1 MSGKIIIDMNDIMLN
16 KDPQNI
22 WVLMS
27 VLKREL
33 KPSKDP
39 ECDIEKV
46 LREIDMYS
54 EDSIE
59 ENNHIIYVFLRELG
73 DSYILEN
80 LTQDQKDYISECD
93 REIASK
99 YII

>member
-1 MSGKIIIDMNDIMLN
+1 MSTGKIIIDMNDIMLN
-16 KDPQNI
+16 KDPENI
-22 WVLMS
+22 WVLRS

-33 KPSKDP
+33 YTASEPDDAINK
-39 ECDIEKV
+39 I
-46 LREIDMYS
+46 LRELELLNTNEHM
-54 EDSIE
+54 
-59 ENNHIIYVFLRELG
+59 IYVFLRELG

>member
-1 MSGKIIIDMNDIMLN
+1 MNDIMLN
-16 KDPQNI
+16 KDPENI
-22 WVLMS
+22 WVLRS

-33 KPSKDP
+33 YTASEPDDAINK
-39 ECDIEKV
+39 I
-46 LREIDMYS
+46 LRELELVNTNEHM
-54 EDSIE
+54 
-59 ENNHIIYVFLRELG
+59 IYVFLRELG

>member
-1 MSGKIIIDMNDIMLN
+1 MSTGKIIIDMNDIMLN
-16 KDPQNI
+16 KDPENI
-22 WVLMS
+22 WVLRS

-33 KPSKDP
+33 YTASEPDDAINK
-39 ECDIEKV
+39 I
-46 LREIDMYS
+46 LRELELVNTNEHM
-54 EDSIE
+54 
-59 ENNHIIYVFLRELG
+59 IYVFLRELG

>member
-1 MSGKIIIDMNDIMLN
+1 MSTGKIIIDMNDIMLN
-16 KDPQNI
+16 KDPENI
-22 WVLMS
+22 WVLRS

-33 KPSKDP
+33 YTASEPDDAINK
-39 ECDIEKV
+39 I
-46 LREIDMYS
+46 LRELELINTNEHM
-54 EDSIE
+54 
-59 ENNHIIYVFLRELG
+59 IYVFLRELG

-99 YII
+99 YFI

>member
-1 MSGKIIIDMNDIMLN
+1 MSTGKIIIDMNDIMLN
-16 KDPQNI
+16 KDPENI
-22 WVLMS
+22 WVLRS

-33 KPSKDP
+33 YTASEPDDAINK
-39 ECDIEKV
+39 I
-46 LREIDMYS
+46 LRELELVNTNEHM
-54 EDSIE
+54 
-59 ENNHIIYVFLRELG
+59 IYVFLRELG

-99 YII
+99 YFI

>member
-1 MSGKIIIDMNDIMLN
+1 MSTGKIIIDMKDVMLD
-16 KDPQNI
+16 KDEQNI
-22 WVLMS
+22 WVLRS
-27 VLKREL
+27 VLRREL
-33 KPSKDP
+33 SDSKEP
-39 ECDIEKV
+39 EGDIQKV
-46 LREIDMYS
+46 LREIDMADTVS
-54 EDSIE
+54 Q
-59 ENNHIIYVFLRELG
+59 NNHIIYVFLRELG